1 MSVVAEGLLLGMC
14 GARKVRMMAS
24 SARRHGYV
32 AGAPGTG
39 KAATLQVL
47 AEAFSDIGVPV
58 FATDTSGELAGM
70 SQPGGGDAAMDRRA
84 KKLRLG
90 ANWAREGYPVV
101 LWDALGGGGSGGGQG
116 HPLRTT
122 VSALGPLLLSRMLGL
137 NDTQEA
143 VLTVVY
149 RVADEMGLLLLD
161 TKDLRAMLKYCAEH
175 AAEISTEYG
184 SVSAASVGT
193 IQRTLL
199 QFEERGGVRLL
210 GEPAID
216 VMDLVAGAGG
226 GGGGALGGGETGGG
240 GRGVVNL
247 LVAER
252 LVTSRRTY
260 SALLLWLLGELSA
273 RLPEV
278 GGGAGRA
285 PALVVLI
292 DDAEVL
298 FEDAPAWLID
308 TVEQLLRSLSA
319 RGVGVFFATEN
330 PVDLPERVLCHLGT
344 KVQHA
349 LRDYT
354 PRDERRVVA
363 AAELLRS
370 NPAFLTEL
378 VLTAME
384 PGEALVS
391 VIGEDGTPSRVERV
405 VMVPPHAHMGTLGED
420 ARRALCA
427 ASPMAGRY
435 EVTVDRES
443 AYEVLK
449 VRLEATAAERA
460 AAASAAAEA
469 KAALQQARL
478 EAAQARA
485 VAAAER
491 ATRASQGRGD
501 AMLDAAGKS
510 AARSIGNQVGRTI
523 IRGILGA
530 ALKTGVTGN

>member
-1 MSVVAEGLLLGMC
+1 
-14 GARKVRMMAS
+14 
-24 SARRHGYV
+24 
-32 AGAPGTG
+32 
-39 KAATLQVL
+39 
-47 AEAFSDIGVPV
+47 
-58 FATDTSGELAGM
+58 
-70 SQPGGGDAAMDRRA
+70 
-84 KKLRLG
+84 
-90 ANWAREGYPVV
+90 
-101 LWDALGGGGSGGGQG
+101 
-116 HPLRTT
+116 
-122 VSALGPLLLSRMLGL
+122 
-137 NDTQEA
+137 
-143 VLTVVY
+143 
-149 RVADEMGLLLLD
+149 
-161 TKDLRAMLKYCAEH
+161 
-175 AAEISTEYG
+175 
-184 SVSAASVGT
+184 
-193 IQRTLL
+193 
-199 QFEERGGVRLL
+199 
-210 GEPAID
+210 
-216 VMDLVAGAGG
+216 
-226 GGGGALGGGETGGG
+226 
-240 GRGVVNL
+240 VVNL

-449 VRLEATAAERA
+449 VRFEATAAERA